1 MILNFAINLDLDVS
15 PLKDQIKRQFISR
28 NNFLSL
34 QNKVLFAGSFCSL
47 RPKMSRKVENI

>member
-34 QNKVLFAGSFCSL
+34 QNQVLFAGSFCSL